1 MEDKNLEQT
10 PVDPNINKE
19 QDDEKEEESRI
30 LEFFEYREG
39 IIRPNLGEKLTLL
52 YELTKIDKELA
63 EIDEEKGDLP
73 EKIKALA
80 ENIDTIEKI
89 INEDSTKVEQ
99 FETEK
104 EQLVKDN
111 KAYEEKMSK
120 YDEQKYNAKS
130 NKEYDDI
137 IKSIDGYVELIEKN
151 EARIKEIES
160 QNSVVTKDIEE
171 RTVKNEEYK
180 KELEENKDMLN
191 ELNTEFEDEEK
202 DLVAKRELLIVKLD
216 EATRSL
222 YERINSGFMKGE
234 ATAIVR
240 KGNCSG
246 CYNSVPPQREIEIKM
261 AEEIFTCQSCG
272 RILIDESLVPNN

>member
-1 MEDKNLEQT
+1 MEETNLEQA
-10 PVDPNINKE
+10 PLEPEKSQE
-19 QDDEKEEESRI
+19 QGGENESESRI

-39 IIRPNLGEKLTLL
+39 IQKPNQNEKLTLL

-73 EKIKALA
+73 EKIRALT
-80 ENIDTIEKI
+80 ESIETIEKTI
-89 INEDSTKVEQ
+89 KEDSTKVEQ

-104 EQLVKDN
+104 QQLVKDN
-111 KAYEEKMSK
+111 DAYESKISK

-137 IKSIDGYVELIEKN
+137 VKSIDGYMELIQKN

-171 RTVKNEEYK
+171 RTTKNEEYK
-180 KELEENKDMLN
+180 KDLEENKDMLN

-202 DLVAKRELLIVKLD
+202 ELTAKREMLISKLD
-216 EATRSL
+216 DETRSL
-222 YERINSGFMKGE
+222 YERINSGSMKGE

-272 RILIDESLVPNN
+272 RILIDESIIPNS